1 MMKTRS
7 GYVFL
12 LFFLEEIQNTD
23 CSCFSGFLLMSAMVY
38 LSASHFIGTGAVSAI
53 CASAALHQQ
62 TKCCFGSLD
71 LKVSRE
77 QRNERERI

>member
-7 GYVFL
+7 VYVFL
-12 LFFLEEIQNTD
+12 LLFLEEVQNTNS
-23 CSCFSGFLLMSAMVY
+23 SCFSGFLLMSAMVY
-38 LSASHFIGTGAVSAI
+38 LSVSRFIGTGAVSAI

-71 LKVSRE
+71 LKASRE
-77 QRNERERI
+77 